1 MKDEKGIA
9 IVAIVGL
16 AIWAFATGKI
26 KLPEAATAA
35 VVTTAADKAKAEQ
48 LAQAQIM
55 AQAKQAVLDQTS
67 KNIINAISDGTFTA
81 SGAQLTGVEAL
92 FSKDSTTYQA
102 AIDDSYQIAAAKAA
116 TIPDGVVAWTSAN
129 GYQAVSAAS
138 LGPEYNSF

>member
-26 KLPEAATAA
+26 KLPGAAA
-35 VVTTAADKAKAEQ
+35 VVTTAADKAKAKQ